1 MLEIDLLDNS
11 GLDEVIKNL
20 EELER
25 YYVVIGITAKNDSKL
40 IMIANVH
47 EYGCDI
53 PVTDKMRGFFAYNF
67 DIHLKKDTK
76 VIKIPERSFIRS
88 GFDKCN
94 EKFADYQDIL
104 MSVVDGDISAKTFYE
119 IIGQG
124 GADRMRD
131 FLINE
136 VKSPANS
143 GLTMKIKG
151 SSNPLVDS
159 GRLANAI
166 DYEVR
171 RT

>member
-1 MLEIDLLDNS
+1 MLEIDLIDNP
-11 GLDEVIKNL
+11 GLDEIIKNL
-20 EELER
+20 EELEK

-67 DIHLKKDTK
+67 DVHFKKDTK

-94 EKFADYQDIL
+94 QKFADYEDIL

-124 GADRMRD
+124 GADIIRD

-136 VKSPANS
+136 VRSPANS
-143 GLTMKIKG
+143 GLTIRNKG
-151 SSNPLVDS
+151 SSNPLVDT
-159 GRLANAI
+159 GRLVNAI

>member
-1 MLEIDLLDNS
+1 MLEIDLIDNS
-11 GLDEVIKNL
+11 GLDEIIKNL
-20 EELER
+20 EELEK

-67 DIHLKKDTK
+67 GVHLKKSTK

-94 EKFADYQDIL
+94 EKFADYEDIL

-124 GADRMRD
+124 GADMMRD

-136 VKSPANS
+136 IKSPANS
-143 GLTMKIKG
+143 GLTIKNKG
-151 SSNPLVDS
+151 SSNPLIDT

-171 RT
+171 SN

>member
-1 MLEIDLLDNS
+1 MLEIDLIDNS
-11 GLDEVIKNL
+11 ELDEIIKNL

-67 DIHLKKDTK
+67 DAHLKKDTK

-88 GFDKCN
+88 GFDKCHQ
-94 EKFADYQDIL
+94 KFADYEDIL

-124 GADRMRD
+124 GADMIRD

-143 GLTMKIKG
+143 GLTIKNKG
-151 SSNPLVDS
+151 SSNPLVDT

-166 DYEVR
+166 DYEIR
-171 RT
+171 SA

>member
-1 MLEIDLLDNS
+1 MLEIDLIDNS
-11 GLDEVIKNL
+11 GLDEIIKNL
-20 EELER
+20 EELEK
-25 YYVVIGITAKNDSKL
+25 YYVVIGVTGKAGGKL

-67 DIHLKKDTK
+67 DVHLKKDTR

-88 GFDKCN
+88 GFDKCHQ
-94 EKFADYQDIL
+94 KFADYEDIL

-124 GADRMRD
+124 GADMIRD

-136 VKSPANS
+136 VKSPPNS
-143 GLTMKIKG
+143 GLTIRNKK
-151 SSNPLVDS
+151 SSNPLVDT

-166 DYEVR
+166 DYEIRSV
-171 RT
+171 

>member
-1 MLEIDLLDNS
+1 MLEIDLIDNS

-20 EELER
+20 EELEK

-47 EYGCDI
+47 EYGCNI
-53 PVTDKMRGFFAYNF
+53 PVTNKMRGFFAYNF
-67 DIHLKKDTK
+67 GVNLKKDTK

-88 GFDKCN
+88 GFDKYHQ
-94 EKFADYQDIL
+94 EFANY
-104 MSVVDGDISAKTFYE
+104 GDLLNQVINGNIPAKDFYD
-119 IIGQG
+119 IIGQK
-124 GADRMRD
+124 GADRIRD
-131 FLINE
+131 FLIKE
-136 VKSPANS
+136 VRSPANS
-143 GLTMKIKG
+143 GLTIRNKG
-151 SSNPLVDS
+151 SSNPLVDT

>member
-1 MLEIDLLDNS
+1 MLEIDLIDNS
-11 GLDEVIKNL
+11 ELDEVIKNL

-104 MSVVDGDISAKTFYE
+104 MSVVDGDTSAKTFYE

-166 DYEVR
+166 DYEIR

>member
-1 MLEIDLLDNS
+1 MLEIDLIDNS

-20 EELER
+20 EELEK
-25 YYVVIGITAKNDSKL
+25 YYVVIGVTSKAGGKL

-67 DIHLKKDTK
+67 DVHLKKDTR

-88 GFDKCN
+88 GFDKYHQQ
-94 EKFADYQDIL
+94 FADYQALL
-104 MSVVDGDISAKTFYE
+104 MAVINGDIPAKDFYD
-119 IIGQG
+119 IVGQK
-124 GADRMRD
+124 GADRIRD

-143 GLTMKIKG
+143 GLTIRNKK
-151 SSNPLVDS
+151 SSNPLVHE
-159 GRLANAI
+159 GRLADAI

-171 RT
+171 SN

>member
-1 MLEIDLLDNS
+1 MLEIDLIDNS

-20 EELER
+20 EELEK

-53 PVTDKMRGFFAYNF
+53 PVTDKMRGFFAHNF
-67 DIHLKKDTK
+67 DVHLKKDTK

-94 EKFADYQDIL
+94 QKFADYEDIL
-104 MSVVDGDISAKTFYE
+104 MSVLDGDISAKTFYE

-124 GADRMRD
+124 GADMMRD

-136 VKSPANS
+136 VKSPGNS
-143 GLTMKIKG
+143 GLTMRLKG
-151 SSNPLVDS
+151 SSNPLVDT

-166 DYEVR
+166 DYEIR
-171 RT
+171 SN

>member
-1 MLEIDLLDNS
+1 MLEIDLIDNS
-11 GLDEVIKNL
+11 GLDEIIENL
-20 EELER
+20 EELEK

-67 DIHLKKDTK
+67 GVNLKKDTK

-88 GFDKCN
+88 GFDKYHQ
-94 EKFADYQDIL
+94 EFANYGDLLNQVI
-104 MSVVDGDISAKTFYE
+104 DGDISAKTFYE

-124 GADRMRD
+124 GADMIRD

-143 GLTMKIKG
+143 GLTMNIKG
-151 SSNPLVDS
+151 SSNPLVDT

-171 RT
+171 SM

>member
-1 MLEIDLLDNS
+1 MLEINLIDNS
-11 GLDEVIKNL
+11 GLDEIIKNL
-20 EELER
+20 EELEK

-67 DIHLKKDTK
+67 DVHLKKDTR

-94 EKFADYQDIL
+94 EKFANYEDIL

-124 GADRMRD
+124 GADMIRD

-143 GLTMKIKG
+143 GLTIRNKG
-151 SSNPLVDS
+151 SSNPLVDT

-171 RT
+171 SV

>member
-1 MLEIDLLDNS
+1 MLEIDLIDNS
-11 GLDEVIKNL
+11 GLDEIIKNL
-20 EELER
+20 EDLEK

-53 PVTDKMRGFFAYNF
+53 PVTNKMRGFFAYNF
-67 DIHLKKDTK
+67 DVHLKKDTK

-88 GFDKCN
+88 GFDKHN
-94 EKFADYQDIL
+94 QEFADYEDIL
-104 MSVVDGDISAKTFYE
+104 MSVVDGNISAKTFYE

-124 GADRMRD
+124 GADMMRG

-143 GLTMKIKG
+143 GFTIKNKG
-151 SSNPLVDS
+151 SSNPLVDT
-159 GRLANAI
+159 GRLVNAI

>member
-1 MLEIDLLDNS
+1 MLEINLIDNS
-11 GLDEVIKNL
+11 GLDEIIKNL
-20 EELER
+20 EELEK
-25 YYVVIGITAKNDSKL
+25 YYVVLGITAKNDSKL

-47 EYGCDI
+47 EYGCNI

-67 DIHLKKDTK
+67 DVHLKKDTR

-88 GFDKCN
+88 GFDKCHQ
-94 EKFADYQDIL
+94 KFADYEDIL
-104 MSVVDGDISAKTFYE
+104 MSVVDGDISAKTFYD

-124 GADRMRD
+124 GADMIRD

-143 GLTMKIKG
+143 GLTIKNKG
-151 SSNPLVDS
+151 SSNPLVDT

-171 RT
+171 SN